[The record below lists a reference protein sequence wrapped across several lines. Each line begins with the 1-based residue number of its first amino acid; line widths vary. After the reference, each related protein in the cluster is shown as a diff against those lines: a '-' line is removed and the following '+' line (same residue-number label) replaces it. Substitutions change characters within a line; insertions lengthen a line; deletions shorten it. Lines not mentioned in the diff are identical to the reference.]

1 MVCAGRAVADLEQ
14 QREEYMQTK
23 SAPYTEVEPSV
34 ETISKIEAYEHPDTR
49 MRREW
54 AENSGDFAWQ
64 IIKFLQG
71 KRSNEVS
78 LIEVEQTETYK
89 RSSELEESA
98 LRFVASQAE
107 QQHPVSAEDRRRLI
121 ERDSFLIKFVAREH
135 LGHQDWVTELQ
146 AIPAGV
152 ARAQAVDA
160 AMFQTTYRA
169 PILFR
174 GIWGR

>member
-1 MVCAGRAVADLEQ
+1 VADLEQ

-89 RSSELEESA
+89 RSSELEQSA

-107 QQHPVSAEDRRRLI
+107 QRHAVSDEDRRRLI
-121 ERDSFLIKFVAREH
+121 ERDNFLMRYADGQT
-135 LGHQDWVTELQ
+135 LGHQDWVTEIRN
-146 AIPAGV
+146 IPIAV
-152 ARAQAVDA
+152 RHAQEVDA
-160 AMFQTTYRA
+160 H
-169 PILFR
+169 LFPKTFVSPTIFR
-174 GIWGR
+174 WVWERK